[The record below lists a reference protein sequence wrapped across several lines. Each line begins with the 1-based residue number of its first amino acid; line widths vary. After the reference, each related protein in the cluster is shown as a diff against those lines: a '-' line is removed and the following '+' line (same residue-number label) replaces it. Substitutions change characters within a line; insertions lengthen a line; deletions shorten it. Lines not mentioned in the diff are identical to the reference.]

1 MSTRPILS
9 VGVLVAILVIA
20 MGATAFLIFRSK
32 VNSKEKIFSLMRLYV
47 IYVLAFIIGLRP
59 VAMET
64 RYEFA
69 TKNLDVLFVV
79 DNTISMWA
87 KDYDG
92 KKERMSGVRR
102 DVSFVINEL
111 AGSNFGL
118 VSFDD
123 TAHVLSPFTQDM
135 QYIKNLLYT
144 LESPDSYYAKGS
156 DLSVPY
162 QDIDALLR
170 SSSKKENRKT
180 IVFYIS
186 DGEVTNG
193 DEIKDYSDLAQ
204 YIDAGAVLG
213 YGSETGGKMK
223 NSYGSGN
230 VYDYNAHRDAI
241 SMIDEGNLTMIAEQL
256 GVTYLNLNS
265 GNEALMG
272 YVDIIKDS
280 SRTIIESGDGAEV
293 ERDTYYFF
301 AIPLALMVLLEMV
314 IVVRKGHL

>member
-135 QYIKNLLYT
+135 QYIKDLLYT

-301 AIPLALMVLLEMV
+301 AIPLALMVLLEIV
-314 IVVRKGHL
+314 IVVRKGYL